1 MKGKFLIFSITAL
14 LSLTGL
20 TNCSST
26 TGGGSTDTTCPECP
40 PCEDKGDGKDDGE
53 GGGAEKPDTKV
64 DPSQGLISPE
74 KSEWGEKITNLMV
87 EYLGGGILPL
97 IELGDGEF
105 DAEFVKNDEKEDY
118 KSYLKI
124 VGGSFLS
131 SKLESAVKLYKE
143 HYWNALMIGE
153 SFYASNDLIKVEVE
167 VSKNYNGLFELKAFY
182 QEPFNPKDA
191 TAWNE
196 QTEALIKERF
206 GRFVVPF
213 TYLGTV
219 NYDSSINEEGALVV
233 SGGTWSDSV
242 INQFETS
249 FKGWEITKDEEV
261 LTTRYATFKDGENEL
276 SATLAKAHNKAE
288 LQVSIKEA
296 FDSSNQ
302 SAWSSEVLK
311 EMDKSL
317 NKTILPYVYLGA
329 IYPTIDKATTNER
342 NLTLVGKF
350 WNDKIL
356 EKAKEAFKKDS
367 SWSEKTVESGVAF
380 TKSNEFDSYEVV
392 VSKNESGLPV
402 LKASRTEVYN
412 ETTLKAYPE
421 DLKTAFKDKYAE
433 EMDTIPFLYLGTAY
447 PTLNTEIPAKHEE
460 DTSKLVITGGVY
472 NSKILDNFRTKF
484 TKEAGWYT
492 AIDNTHE
499 DAGTKN
505 DEPSDV
511 LAVALKNTGEFTYK
525 VGLVTLEN
533 AGEKTAYLEIN
544 RSKNTTTTATK
555 WSDETLANMSKV
567 LGSDVTLPFF
577 DVGRDTLEIAFDDDG
592 HLKIQFV
599 ADHTNVSFRVW
610 SAIDSLTKADWE
622 LTIAHNDTYYDS
634 EAWINQVT
642 ATKDF
647 NGKKVQVQINI
658 NASAYYRFVMKGV
671 VSPVET
677 YDASKVNG
685 SWSEDISSVI
695 KDKYKIDFP
704 YVYLGTD
711 NPYIFEDT
719 EEGTTNIIGN
729 ALTNEL
735 FTNAKD
741 VLTKNGFLIDTSAS
755 WDMLVKAT
763 KENSDG
769 NIVNVE
775 VSYHDN
781 KPYISFSL
789 TEVFKPGTQTAWD
802 SKTQESLNKEL
813 PSGVTLPYLYLG
825 TAEPT
830 STFDTKN
837 NVKKISIVGGKWD
850 DAVIN
855 LSKSSLETNS
865 FSVSIDSSSSWT
877 GPSLFAH
884 KLLESSSAKAMRLKL
899 SENRDDKIEL
909 DVYIDLVPDAP
920 SDKIATWDE
929 FPKYYGTSVTDAM
942 QTYLGTKLPEFI
954 PSALLPSTD
963 DSINISS
970 PYSQL
975 RNKYFSMYSSYC
987 AYDTYYLYV
996 AMDKLKAEGFTV
1008 KYNPFSKDEL
1018 AGFSASKNDANGT
1031 LYISFAPSSGNYSDS
1046 NNGMSLSA
1054 LYLPDASLYDSTTAF
1069 SESEKNTIS
1078 SRLDGLELPYA
1089 NLGSD
1094 KLKITER
1101 TNEVSLIGYNYSEK
1115 IIENIK
1121 KSYGDA
1127 GWTVNDTYSISN
1139 GVAYKSVNGFLIK
1152 NGHTYVLTV
1161 VPTVSKAVNGG
1172 GAFSSSSVTT
1182 EVKVTMA

>member
-26 TGGGSTDTTCPECP
+26 TGGSTDKGTCPECP
-40 PCEDKGDGKDDGE
+40 TCEDKDDGKDDGQ
-53 GGGAEKPDTKV
+53 GGGTEKPDTKV
-64 DPSQGLISPE
+64 DPSEGLISPE
-74 KSEWGEKITNLMV
+74 KSEWGDKITNLMV

-105 DAEFVKNDEKEDY
+105 DAEFVKNDENEDY

-196 QTEALIKERF
+196 QTDVLIKERF
-206 GRFVVPF
+206 GKFVVPF

-219 NYDSSINEEGALVV
+219 NYDSSISEDGALVV

-249 FKGWEITKDEEV
+249 FKDWEITKDEEV
-261 LTTRYATFKDGENEL
+261 LTTRYATFKSGENEL
-276 SATLAKAHNKAE
+276 SATLEKAHNKAE
-288 LQVSIKEA
+288 LKVSIVEA

-302 SAWSSEVLK
+302 TAWSSEVLK
-311 EMDKSL
+311 AMDKSL
-317 NKTILPYVYLGA
+317 NKTVLPYVYLGA
-329 IYPTIDKATTNER
+329 IYPTIDATTTNER

-350 WNDKIL
+350 WDDSIL
-356 EKAKEAFKKDS
+356 ENAKAAFKKDS

-380 TKSNEFDSYEVV
+380 TKSNEFDSYEVFID
-392 VSKNESGLPV
+392 KNESGLPT

-412 ETTLKAYPE
+412 ESTLKAYPE

-433 EMDTIPFLYLGTAY
+433 EMDTIPFLYLGTAF
-447 PTLNTEIPAKHEE
+447 PTLNTEIPAEHEE
-460 DTSKLVITGGVY
+460 DTDKLLITGGVFD
-472 NSKILDNFRTKF
+472 SKILDNFRAKF

-492 AIDNTHE
+492 AIDNTKE
-499 DAGTKN
+499 DTGTRY
-505 DEPSDV
+505 DEPSDE

-544 RSKNTTTTATK
+544 RSKNTTTTATD
-555 WSDETLANMSKV
+555 WSEETLANMSKV
-567 LGSDVTLPFF
+567 LGSGVTLPFF
-577 DVGRDTLEIAFDDDG
+577 DVGRDSLEIAFDKYG
-592 HLKIQFV
+592 HLEIQFV
-599 ADHTNVSFRVW
+599 SDHTNVSYRVW

-622 LTIAHNDTYYDS
+622 VSVAHNDTYFDK

-647 NGKKVQVQINI
+647 HGKKIQVQINV
-658 NASAYYRFVMKGV
+658 NASAYYRFVMKGA
-671 VSPVET
+671 VSLSET
-677 YDASKVNG
+677 YDATKVNG
-685 SWSEDISSVI
+685 SWSADISSAI
-695 KDKYKIDFP
+695 KNKYKIDLP
-704 YVYLGTD
+704 YIYLGTD
-711 NPYIFEDT
+711 SPYIFEDT
-719 EEGTTNIIGN
+719 EEGVTKIIGN

-735 FTNAKD
+735 FKNAKD
-741 VLTKNGFLIDTSAS
+741 VLTKNDFLIDTGAS
-755 WDMLVKAT
+755 YDMLIKAT

-769 NIVNVE
+769 NTVNVE
-775 VSYHDN
+775 VSYDDN

-813 PSGVTLPYLYLG
+813 PSGITLPYLYLG

-837 NVKKISIVGGKWD
+837 DVKKISMVGGNWD

-855 LSKSSLETNS
+855 LSKSSLEASS
-865 FSVSIDSSSSWT
+865 FIVSTSGSS
-877 GPSLFAH
+877 LVAY
-884 KLLESSSAKAMRLKL
+884 KLLEGSSAKAMRLQL

-909 DVYIDLVPDAP
+909 DVYLDLVPEGA

-929 FPKYYGTSVTDAM
+929 FPKDYYGNSVSSGM
-942 QTYLGTKLPEFI
+942 ESYLGTTLPAFI
-954 PSALLPSTD
+954 PSAIVPTAD
-963 DSINISS
+963 DSVSISS
-970 PYSQL
+970 PYSQY
-975 RNKYFSMYSSYC
+975 RNKYFSVSSYYS

-996 AMDKLKAEGFTV
+996 AMDKLKAEGYTV
-1008 KYNPFSKDEL
+1008 NYSPFSRDEL
-1018 AGFSASKNDANGT
+1018 AGFSASKKDASGT
-1031 LYISFAPSSGNYSDS
+1031 LYISFGPSSGDYSDTK
-1046 NNGMSLSA
+1046 NGMSLSA

-1069 SESEKNTIS
+1069 SESEKKTIS
-1078 SRLDGLELPYA
+1078 SSLDGLELPFA

-1094 KLKITER
+1094 KIKINGR

-1121 KSYGDA
+1121 KSYSDA

-1139 GVAYKSVNGFLIK
+1139 GIAYKSVNGFLIK

-1161 VPTVSKAVNGG
+1161 NPTISKAVNGN
-1172 GAFSSSSVTT
+1172 GAFSSSSVYT